1 MMTLK
6 LFLGYNPGN
15 DSLETIFVM
24 ILDTVVQRKKYLV
37 KTLRED
43 IGWGGSEY
51 TNIFFPKNEIY
62 TKDLLG
68 YFEDGV
74 QFAFFSPGSEEV
86 YDGKEK
92 VYSFIM
98 SYEVAYRY
106 LRLGCE
112 ALIEQYPEDKQEI
125 EEACKIFRERHN
137 IKKDDPDFDYYNI
150 LGNMRKYLV
159 WYW

>member
-6 LFLGYNPGN
+6 RLMEYRSNGLESTFL
-15 DSLETIFVM
+15 M
-24 ILDTVVQRKKYLV
+24 ILRTVSDRKEYLV
-37 KTLRED
+37 KTLYED

-51 TNIFFPKNEIY
+51 ESIFFPKNEVY
-62 TKDLLG
+62 TKDLAG

-74 QFAFFSPGSEEV
+74 KLAFFTPGSEKV

-92 VYSFIM
+92 VYSFTM

-112 ALIEQYPEDKQEI
+112 ALIEQHPEDKEEI
-125 EEACKIFRERHN
+125 EDACKIFRERHN
-137 IKKDDPDFDYYNI
+137 IPEKDSKFNYYDI
-150 LGNMRKYLV
+150 LGNMREYLV

>member
-1 MMTLK
+1 MMTLE
-6 LFLGYNPGN
+6 LLREHNPMK
-15 DSLETIFVM
+15 DSLERIFTM
-24 ILDTVVQRKKYLV
+24 ILRTVTDRKDYLI

-43 IGWGGSEY
+43 EGWGGTEY
-51 TNIFFPKNEIY
+51 TRIFLPKNEVY
-62 TKDLLG
+62 TKDLAG

-74 QFAFFSPGSEEV
+74 QLAFFSPESEKV

-92 VYSFIM
+92 VYSFTM

-112 ALIEQYPEDKQEI
+112 ALIVQNPTDKEEI
-125 EEACKIFRERHN
+125 DEACKIFRERHN
-137 IKKDDPDFDYYNI
+137 IKEKDPQFNYYNI
-150 LGNMRKYLV
+150 LGNMRKYIV

>member
-6 LFLGYNPGN
+6 LLREHNPMK
-15 DSLETIFVM
+15 DSLESIFITI
-24 ILDTVVQRKKYLV
+24 LGTVTNRKEYLI
-37 KTLRED
+37 KTLCED

-51 TNIFFPKNEIY
+51 ESIFFPKNEVY
-62 TKDLLG
+62 TENLPG

-74 QFAFFSPGSEEV
+74 QLAFFYPGSEKV
-86 YDGKEK
+86 FDGKEE
-92 VYSFIM
+92 VYSFTM

-112 ALIEQYPEDKQEI
+112 ALIQQYPADKEEI
-125 EEACKIFRERHN
+125 DEACKIFRERHN
-137 IKKDDPDFDYYNI
+137 IKEKDPRFNYYNI

>member
-24 ILDTVVQRKKYLV
+24 IFDTVVQRKKYLI
-37 KTLRED
+37 KTLKED

-51 TNIFFPKNEIY
+51 TNIFFPKNEVY
-62 TKDLLG
+62 TKDLPG
-68 YFEDGV
+68 YFENGV
-74 QFAFFSPGSEEV
+74 QFAFFSPESEKV

-92 VYSFIM
+92 VYSFTM

-112 ALIEQYPEDKQEI
+112 A
-125 EEACKIFRERHN
+125 RM
-137 IKKDDPDFDYYNI
+137 
-150 LGNMRKYLV
+150 LGGIRV
-159 WYW
+159 G